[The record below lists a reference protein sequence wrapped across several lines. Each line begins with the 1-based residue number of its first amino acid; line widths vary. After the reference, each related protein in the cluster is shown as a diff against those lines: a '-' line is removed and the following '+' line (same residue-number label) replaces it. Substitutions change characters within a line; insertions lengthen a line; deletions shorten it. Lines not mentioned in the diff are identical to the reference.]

1 MTSQLKSVTDRMN
14 EKANERSSVFA
25 ALGTG
30 LLAGCMMVILTV
42 TYAALIFSGDLS
54 VFVAQGIALS
64 ITSIIIVGSML
75 TFFSASPHFIAQL
88 DDDTAPIFA
97 LLLSFLAASLPATL
111 GADELLLNVLAAI
124 FVSTVITGLI
134 LTIFGLF
141 NFGSFVQFLPYS
153 VMGGYFAAV
162 GWLLLLGALGMLT
175 GLELTSIDGITQL
188 FSSDSAIRWAP
199 AVVVGIWLRA
209 MSRRIAKGT
218 LLAGTVTLF
227 TLTFY
232 LVSWIAG
239 VSTQEL
245 MNNGYLMGPF
255 SGEPQTLL
263 NPISQIAWYEVNWSA
278 LLSNLGSVASIS
290 LISLL
295 SLILCISAVSLT
307 TRKDLEPNKEL
318 RISGLA
324 NILNAI
330 CGGILTLPSVSI
342 SKLAFELH
350 PQANRIIG
358 LTSVAVAVLVFYFG
372 MNALA
377 HLPKMVLG
385 SLLIYIGLGFVTEWL
400 IGGYRKFGALE
411 YSVIPT
417 ILVVSVFVGFL
428 QSILVGVVA
437 AIILFVI
444 KYSRIKV
451 IRYEASGADLRSNLV
466 RDIEQN
472 KVLKEHGD
480 QVRLFKLQG
489 YLFFGTAGSLYAR
502 VMDHVT
508 DPENIALKYVILD
521 FSQVIGVDSSATLNF
536 EKLTQRLSERR
547 IYLITTSLQKDVLEI
562 LRRGG
567 LDLDGNSFLIQH
579 ADLDQGME
587 WCENYILKQ
596 QSTKAA
602 ERRGIFERIGDALP
616 NSDRLHHLNKY
627 LTKIEVS
634 EGDVLTRMGEES
646 TEVFFLESCTA
657 SAYIVDSHNIE
668 RRVSGAG
675 RGAIYGEIGFFLSI
689 PRTALVKAD
698 SDGEVYS
705 LSSSSLSAM
714 EKEEP
719 ELASAITLYLAQVV
733 TERLVNT
740 TQSLRAVL

>member
-1 MTSQLKSVTDRMN
+1 MPNQLKTVTDRIN
-14 EKANERSSVFA
+14 DKATERPSVLA
-25 ALGTG
+25 ALATG
-30 LLAGCMMVILTV
+30 LFAGSMMVILTV

-54 VFVAQGIALS
+54 QFVAQGIALS
-64 ITSIIIVGSML
+64 ITSIVIVGLML
-75 TFFSASPHFIAQL
+75 SLFSASPHFIAQL

-97 LLLSFLAASLPATL
+97 LLLSFLAASLPAGL
-111 GADELLLNVLAAI
+111 GADALFVNVLAAI
-124 FVSTVITGLI
+124 FVSTMIAGLV

-162 GWLLLLGALGMLT
+162 GWLLLVGALGMLT
-175 GLELTSIDGITQL
+175 GVQFGSIDDLVTL
-188 FSSDSAIRWAP
+188 FSNDMLVRWVP
-199 AVVVGIWLRA
+199 AVVVGTWLRY
-209 MSRRIAKGT
+209 MSKRISKGM
-218 LLAGTVTLF
+218 LLAGTVSIF
-227 TLTFY
+227 TFGFY
-232 LVSWIAG
+232 FTAWSMG
-239 VSTQEL
+239 TGPTEL
-245 MNNGYLMGPF
+245 MNDGFLMGPF
-255 SGEPQTLL
+255 ADESQALL
-263 NPISQIAWYEVNWSA
+263 NPVSQIAWFDVDFGA
-278 LLSNLGSVASIS
+278 LASNLGSVASIS

-295 SLILCISAVSLT
+295 SIILCISAVSLT

-324 NILNAI
+324 NILNALF
-330 CGGILTLPSVSI
+330 GGILTLPSVSI

-350 PQANRIIG
+350 PSSNRIIG
-358 LTSVAVAVLVFYFG
+358 LTSVAFAVLMFYFG

-385 SLLIYIGLGFVTEWL
+385 SLLVYIGLGFVTEWL
-400 IGGYRKFGALE
+400 VAGYRKFGALE
-411 YSVIPT
+411 YSVIPI

-444 KYSRIKV
+444 KYSRIRV
-451 IRYEASGADLRSNLV
+451 VRYEASGADLRSNLV

-472 KVLKEHGD
+472 QVLKEHGH
-480 QVRLFKLQG
+480 QVRMFKLQG
-489 YLFFGTAGSLYAR
+489 YLFFGTAGSLYTR
-502 VMDHVT
+502 VMNFVT
-508 DPENIALKYVILD
+508 DPENFELKYVILD

-536 EKLTQRLSERR
+536 EKLTQRLSERS
-547 IYLITTSLQKDVLEI
+547 IYLITTSLKAEVLDI
-562 LRRGG
+562 LQRGG

-587 WCENYILKQ
+587 WCENYILEQ
-596 QSTKAA
+596 QSTQAMS
-602 ERRGIFERIGDALP
+602 RRGIFERMGDVMRHSDKLP
-616 NSDRLHHLNKY
+616 NLHKY
-627 LTKIEVS
+627 LTKLEVK
-634 EGDVLTRMGEES
+634 EGDVLTRIGEES

-657 SAYIVDSHNIE
+657 SAYIIDSHNIE

-675 RGAIYGEIGFFLSI
+675 RGAIYGEIGFFLGI

-698 SDGEVYS
+698 STGEVYS
-705 LSSSSLSAM
+705 LSSASLKEM
-714 EKEEP
+714 EREDP
-719 ELASAITLYLAQVV
+719 EIASAITLYLAQVV